1 VKTFPLS
8 DSISLALAPSI
19 MESISDFLRVATQK
33 IYINLRSSDDT
44 FVTQLPLNPPIRRV
58 TTTKFQYVSQITHQL
73 AAKLGLTPAEI
84 CQQLQPEIAAANV
97 NACPHLAIW
106 TWHNDTGDLYF
117 QLTPSA
123 MIIWLNYIHDRSLE
137 GSETVKI
144 ARQLHRDSAQSPASI
159 SLYAHARCCAV
170 LRLAGTEKIISIDDR
185 WQITTPNWL
194 ICDHDRPQNCPTTDR
209 ILVFELPIEDRLIHA
224 LMDVLDGICGNR
236 PQNWV
241 KLTRNLAESW
251 LEFDRYCQI
260 FGDTKRQNPPLAI
273 ARCGLTAISRRYLQ
287 VLLEDYLG
295 VVAPV
300 EL

>member
-1 VKTFPLS
+1 
-8 DSISLALAPSI
+8 
-19 MESISDFLRVATQK
+19 MGSISDFLRVATQK

-44 FVTQLPLNPPIRRV
+44 FVTQLPLAPPIRRV
-58 TTTKFQYVSQITHQL
+58 TTAKFQYVSQITHQL

-84 CQQLQPEIAAANV
+84 CQDLQPEIAAANV
-97 NACPHLAIW
+97 STCPHLAIW
-106 TWHNDTGDLYF
+106 TWHNDAGDLYF
-117 QLTPSA
+117 QLKPSA
-123 MIIWLNYIHDRSLE
+123 MVIWLNCIHDRSLE

-144 ARQLHRDSAQSPASI
+144 DRQIHSGAVQSLPSI

-170 LRLAGTEKIISIDDR
+170 LRLACTENIISIDDH

-194 ICDHDRPQNCPTTDR
+194 ICERDRDQNCPITDR
-209 ILVFELPIEDRLIHA
+209 MLVFEQLIEDRLIHA

-236 PQNWV
+236 PQNLA

-251 LEFDRYCQI
+251 LAFDRYCQI
-260 FGDTKRQNPPLAI
+260 FGDTKRQNPRLAI
-273 ARCGLTAISRRYLQ
+273 ARCGLTAIARHYLQ

-300 EL
+300 EF